1 MRRGRFGAVCV
12 LAVAVWSGSCKE
24 DPTASLS
31 GTAASVQF
39 EFRARNVTIA
49 DPTKTY
55 AVARD
60 AAGNPVNTDVQLSV
74 CTPAIVTLAPV
85 SDAPIVHTGFTIA
98 GTANGTTCVVGA
110 VGSVRDTMSV
120 VTFPARIVVTSGL
133 DSVTSVATA
142 SYGYQFVDKAGAVVS
157 CVPAL
162 YVNYDDNTTAQPD
175 VASTH
180 PLKCSSLR

>member
-1 MRRGRFGAVCV
+1 MKRGLFEALCV

-60 AAGNPVNTDVQLSV
+60 AAGNQIGRASCRERGEISQVDVV
-74 CTPAIVTLAPV
+74 AKDKEDGDWGEAA
-85 SDAPIVHTGFTIA
+85 DAT
-98 GTANGTTCVVGA
+98 
-110 VGSVRDTMSV
+110 VR
-120 VTFPARIVVTSGL
+120 
-133 DSVTSVATA
+133 
-142 SYGYQFVDKAGAVVS
+142 
-157 CVPAL
+157 
-162 YVNYDDNTTAQPD
+162 
-175 VASTH
+175 
-180 PLKCSSLR
+180 